1 MKLDNTYL
9 LQYYNE
15 IQQGKII
22 AGRELRKELRKL
34 VEELENPL
42 YRYDTKE
49 ANIRIAF
56 MENLCLQSKK
66 PFYMMPMKLLLWQK
80 AFIETL
86 YSYQKYSDELGR
98 YIRRFQDVML
108 LIARKNGK
116 ALDINTRIPTPQGD
130 KKMIDI
136 EEGNYVFG
144 IDGKPVRVLK
154 TSEIFYGHKCFEV
167 VFEDGERIVA
177 DAEHLWQV
185 RTKDGHECVIAT
197 EKMQGDYYKKRSDGK
212 GIEYKYRVPLSK
224 LEENLN
230 KGMLSKSIVKIQEVQ
245 SVPTKCLYVEG
256 GLYLCGEKNTVTHNT
271 TLMAADA
278 HTDLRIGDGGQDIVC
293 ASNDDKQASLLWN
306 EVDGMRKRIDSKGK
320 WTHKNM
326 SLIMNLGND
335 TKIFKLSSKTQNKD
349 GRNIDK
355 TYFDESHDAEDDEIA
370 AACQKSMSIKDEPLF
385 INLTTEGFVNDGYL
399 DNKLV
404 YARKV
409 LNDEIDD
416 DTFLPWLYTQD
427 SENEIWQDETSWY
440 KSNPSLGAIKK
451 WSYLRGEVAKSRV
464 DKSVRMHTLCKDFNI
479 KQNNAQAWL
488 MTEDYDYPTEVFTLE
503 EFRGAICLGA
513 VDLAATTD
521 LASAKILLMKPNDRT
536 KYIYSHYWIPE
547 SKLENSDDKE
557 AGANYVEWARQG
569 LMTIHEG
576 NEVEISKIADW
587 FYSLYKDY
595 DIKTYKCGYD
605 QRYAKTFLDKME
617 EYGFEC
623 EMIYQNRHVMSSPMK
638 LVEAELKARLINYN
652 QHKVDKWC
660 LGNSSMEM
668 DNLGNVMCVKVNNQ
682 PGRRIDG
689 AVTFIILYEVYRRF
703 RSDFTRMV
711 K

>member
-22 AGRELRKELRKL
+22 AGRELRKEIRKL

-80 AFIETL
+80 AFIEVL

-116 ALDINTRIPTPQGD
+116 
-130 KKMIDI
+130 
-136 EEGNYVFG
+136 
-144 IDGKPVRVLK
+144 
-154 TSEIFYGHKCFEV
+154 
-167 VFEDGERIVA
+167 
-177 DAEHLWQV
+177 
-185 RTKDGHECVIAT
+185 
-197 EKMQGDYYKKRSDGK
+197 
-212 GIEYKYRVPLSK
+212 
-224 LEENLN
+224 
-230 KGMLSKSIVKIQEVQ
+230 
-245 SVPTKCLYVEG
+245 
-256 GLYLCGEKNTVTHNT
+256 T

-557 AGANYVEWARQG
+557 AGADYVEWARQG

-605 QRYAKTFLDKME
+605 QRYAKTFLDKMD

>member
-22 AGRELRKELRKL
+22 AGRELRKEIRKL

-80 AFIETL
+80 AFIEVL

-116 ALDINTRIPTPQGD
+116 
-130 KKMIDI
+130 
-136 EEGNYVFG
+136 
-144 IDGKPVRVLK
+144 
-154 TSEIFYGHKCFEV
+154 
-167 VFEDGERIVA
+167 
-177 DAEHLWQV
+177 
-185 RTKDGHECVIAT
+185 
-197 EKMQGDYYKKRSDGK
+197 
-212 GIEYKYRVPLSK
+212 
-224 LEENLN
+224 
-230 KGMLSKSIVKIQEVQ
+230 
-245 SVPTKCLYVEG
+245 
-256 GLYLCGEKNTVTHNT
+256 T

-409 LNDEIDD
+409 LNDEIED

-605 QRYAKTFLDKME
+605 QRYAKTFLDKMD